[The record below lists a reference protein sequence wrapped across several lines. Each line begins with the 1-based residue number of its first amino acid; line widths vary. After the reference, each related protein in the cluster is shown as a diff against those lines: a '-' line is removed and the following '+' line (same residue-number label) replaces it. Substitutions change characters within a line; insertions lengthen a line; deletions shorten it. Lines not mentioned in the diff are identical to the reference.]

1 MNLAELVDRTSVAAL
16 DHLERETTVPVV
28 DGLQAQGDLIVVPF
42 SMIENPGN
50 VDLGDPVPPQGVH
63 LVRGADGRNPHVLVA
78 DQNTCRW
85 SQYNDATG
93 LSIAYVGNS
102 APVYLLHPEHGGT
115 GIAPGR
121 WVIRRQR
128 ERGSMP
134 GYFGGGSRDGLVAD

>member
-16 DHLERETTVPVV
+16 DHLERETTIPVV

-42 SMIENPGN
+42 SMTQDLGN
-50 VDLGDPVPPQGVH
+50 VDFAEPVPPQGVH
-63 LVRGADGRNPHVLVA
+63 LVRGADGRNPHILVA
-78 DQNTCRW
+78 DPGVCWWRHYSDGT
-85 SQYNDATG
+85 S
-93 LSIAYVGNS
+93 LSIAYVNNT

-128 ERGSMP
+128 ERTSVRGF
-134 GYFGGGSRDGLVAD
+134 FGGGSRSGLVAD

>member
-42 SMIENPGN
+42 SMTQDPGN
-50 VDLGDPVPPQGVH
+50 IDFGDPVPPQGVH
-63 LVRGADGRNPHVLVA
+63 LVQGADGRNPHVLVA
-78 DQNTCRW
+78 DPGTCRW
-85 SQYNDATG
+85 HEYNDGTS
-93 LSIAYVGNS
+93 LSIAYVDNT

-128 ERGSMP
+128 ERTTMLGF
-134 GYFGGGSRDGLVAD
+134 FGGGSRNGLVAD